1 MARMMAKKA
10 EKKSP
15 KRLKDLPAK
24 VLTSKQV
31 KDVKGGACDGSGKDP
46 YFLTR

>member
-1 MARMMAKKA
+1 MAKKT
-10 EKKSP
+10 KKRSS

-31 KDVKGGACDGSGKDP
+31 KDVKGGALDAGSKDAS
-46 YFLTR
+46 RIRIS